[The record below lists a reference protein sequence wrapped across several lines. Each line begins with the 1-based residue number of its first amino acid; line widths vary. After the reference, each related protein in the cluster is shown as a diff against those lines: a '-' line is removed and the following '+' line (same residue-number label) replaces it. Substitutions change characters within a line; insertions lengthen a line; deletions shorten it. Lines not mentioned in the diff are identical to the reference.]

1 MSFPFFRQYD
11 TMDCGPTCL
20 RIISKY
26 YGKDYSMQFLRQKC
40 NIGRTGVSM
49 LSLSKAAESIGF
61 RTIGAK
67 LTEDQLIQELPLP
80 CIVLFDQGHFVV
92 VYKTTRNKVW
102 VADPDR
108 GPVTC
113 DINEFIRHWSL
124 DGRYQRGISEGVA
137 LILEPTEQ
145 FYQLESVP
153 AHDSGII
160 DLLNFFRNYKKT
172 LSQLLVALVMASLL
186 QLAFPFLTQSI
197 VDIGIT
203 NRDLHFISIILIA
216 QLFLFAGQFG
226 SQFFRNWLL
235 LYMSTKINVSILSN
249 FVIKLMRVPIS
260 FFDIKLAGD
269 IIQRMNDHQRI
280 EAFLTG
286 PTLNTLFSFFS
297 FIVFGIA
304 IYIYNWVAFLIY
316 IGFSAAYILYIVLF
330 LKKRSSFEKKAMELG
345 SAIQG
350 KMLQI
355 IYGIQDIRLNNAE
368 TLKRWEWEKLQAKL
382 FRINIQKLRI
392 EQIQEIGGFCLNQFK
407 NIFIIFY
414 MARLVITNQLTLG
427 EMLACQ
433 YILGQLNAPL
443 EDLIRFLLVAQDARL
458 ALNRIREIDGI
469 RDEEPM
475 NMNTTDGTYLALP
488 GPGKNIIFQN
498 ASFGYPGVNYLVLR
512 NLNLE
517 IPYGK
522 VTAIV
527 GSSGSGKTTVM
538 KLLLKIY
545 QPSTGDILIGRDSLS
560 KISPSLWRD
569 RVGSVMQDGYIFS
582 DTIENNIAIGN
593 SKIPMTREKLWR
605 AVCISNLQEL
615 IESLPH
621 GLKTRIGS
629 EGLGLSQGQKQRILI
644 ARAVYKDPEIIIL
657 DEATNALDANNERNI
672 IHSFNQFFEGKTA
685 IIIAHRLSTIK
696 NADQIIVLDKGAV
709 VEIGRHQD
717 LIKLKGYYYTLV
729 KNQIELN
736 N

>member
-1 MSFPFFRQYD
+1 
-11 TMDCGPTCL
+11 
-20 RIISKY
+20 
-26 YGKDYSMQFLRQKC
+26 
-40 NIGRTGVSM
+40 M

-67 LTEDQLIQELPLP
+67 LTEDQLVQELPVP

-108 GPVTC
+108 GLVTRNM
-113 DINEFIRHWSL
+113 DEFIQHWSL
-124 DGRYQRGISEGVA
+124 NGRDQKGISEGVA
-137 LILEPTEQ
+137 LLLEPTEQ
-145 FYQLESVP
+145 FYQLESMP
-153 AHDSGII
+153 THDSGII
-160 DLLNFFRNYKKT
+160 DLLNFFRNYRKT
-172 LSQLLVALVMASLL
+172 LLQLLVALIMASLL
-186 QLAFPFLTQSI
+186 QLVFPFLTQSI

-216 QLFLFAGQFG
+216 QLFLFAGQAG

-249 FVIKLMRVPIS
+249 FVIKLMRVPVS

-280 EAFLTG
+280 EMFLTG

-316 IGFSAAYILYIVLF
+316 IGFSTAYVLYIVLF
-330 LKKRSSFEKKAMELG
+330 LRKRSSFEEKAMELG
-345 SAIQG
+345 STIQG

-382 FRINIQKLRI
+382 FRINIQKLKI
-392 EQIQEIGGFCLNQFK
+392 EQIQEIGGFFLNQFK

-414 MARLVITNQLTLG
+414 TARLVITNQLTLG

-469 RDEEPM
+469 KDEEPI
-475 NMNTTDGTYLALP
+475 NTADGSYLSLP

-498 ASFGYPGVNYLVLR
+498 ASFGYPGVNYLALQ
-512 NLNLE
+512 NINLE

-527 GSSGSGKTTVM
+527 GSSGSGKTTIM

-545 QPSTGDILIGRDSLS
+545 QPSTGDILIGNDSIS

-569 RVGSVMQDGYIFS
+569 RVGTVMQDGYIFS

-593 SKIPMTREKLWR
+593 SKIPITQERLWK
-605 AVCISNLQEL
+605 AVCVSNLREL
-615 IESLPH
+615 VESLPH
-621 GLKTRIGS
+621 GLSTRIGS

-657 DEATNALDANNERNI
+657 DEATNALDANNERDI
-672 IHSFNQFFEGKTA
+672 IQSFNQFFAGRTA
-685 IIIAHRLSTIK
+685 IIVAHRLSTIK
-696 NADQIIVLDKGAV
+696 NADQILVLDKGSV
-709 VEIGRHQD
+709 VEIGKHPD
-717 LIKLKGYYYTLV
+717 LIKLRGYYYTLV
-729 KNQIELN
+729 KNQIELDN
-736 N
+736 